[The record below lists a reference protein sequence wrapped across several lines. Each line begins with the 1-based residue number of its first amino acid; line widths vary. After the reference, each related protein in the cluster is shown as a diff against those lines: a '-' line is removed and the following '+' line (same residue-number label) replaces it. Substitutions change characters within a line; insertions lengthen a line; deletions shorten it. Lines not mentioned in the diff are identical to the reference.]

1 MIRRPPRSTLFPYTT
16 LFRSQEENDVGPP
29 GAVDR
34 LEERVRAATVEN
46 HGAEHQATNPR
57 RQLQYLA
64 PSGLAVPHHD
74 VVVGARATRR
84 AGGDHK
90 APAIRADLKAGGR
103 IASRRDLM
111 RGAGEHSHPHRLSD
125 RH

>member
-1 MIRRPPRSTLFPYTT
+1 MIRRPPRSPLFPYPT
-16 LFRSQEENDVGPP
+16 LFRSC
-29 GAVDR
+29 

-57 RQLQYLA
+57 RQLQCLA
-64 PSGLAVPHHD
+64 PSGLAVPLHD

-90 APAIRADLKAGGR
+90 VPAIRADLNAGGR
-103 IASRRDLM
+103 IASRRDLI
-111 RGAGEHSHPHRLSD
+111 
-125 RH
+125 